1 LCLRM
6 SPCPKRVRGEMTITK
21 IIKLFLFVFW
31 TASAFGQNAPTSL
44 QLLIAEARQSNA
56 TIKAAERAI
65 QASEYMP
72 RQASAL
78 PDTEVMVQSFTVGSP
93 RPFAGYSNSDFAYI
107 GFGASQ
113 ELPYPGKRA
122 LRANVAQHEIA
133 ISRAER
139 DSVTWRVLTRLK
151 LAYFQLAASQQLIA
165 VLEKNR
171 QVADEIEQAAEIRY
185 RVGQGMQQDVLRA
198 QLERTK
204 LLNEISMQ
212 RRASAQAQVVLKTLL
227 NRSPESS
234 DLVPQPLSSRHV
246 PEAAALFAK
255 LRQSN
260 PELQVSTEQ
269 VSQGQAAAALAKREQ
284 KPDFGVQ
291 YMWQHNADN
300 FRDYYMGT
308 FSIKLPNRAR
318 VRAAE
323 AESRA
328 KLSQSEAEKKSRLK
342 QLESDLGEQ
351 LAVVQT
357 SEQQLTVYEQG
368 LIPQSESALNAGLA
382 GYRAGTQDYQGLL
395 GSYND
400 TLRLAMDRER
410 TVAEHEAA
418 VAQIEG
424 LIGEELQ

>member
-1 LCLRM
+1 MIVTR
-6 SPCPKRVRGEMTITK
+6 INK
-21 IIKLFLFVFW
+21 ICVFVFW
-31 TASAFGQNAPTSL
+31 TASAFGQNAPISL
-44 QLLIAEARQSNA
+44 RLLIAEARQNNA
-56 TIKAAERAI
+56 AIKAAESAVHTS
-65 QASEYMP
+65 QYMP
-72 RQASAL
+72 KQVSAL

-113 ELPYPGKRA
+113 EVPYPGKRA

-133 ISRAER
+133 ISRAQE
-139 DSVTWRVLTRLK
+139 DAVTWDVLTRLK
-151 LAYFQLAASQQLIA
+151 LAYFQLAASQQLVT

-171 QVADEIEQAAEIRY
+171 QLAGEIEQAAEIRY
-185 RVGQGMQQDVLRA
+185 RVGQGTQQDVLRA

-212 RRASAQAQVVLKTLL
+212 RRESAQAQVLLKALV
-227 NRSPESS
+227 NRPPESG
-234 DLVPQPLSSRHV
+234 DIVPEPLSSRRI
-246 PEAAALFAK
+246 PEVAALYAK
-255 LRQSN
+255 LRQNN
-260 PELQVSTEQ
+260 PELQVSGEQ
-269 VSQGQAAAALAKREQ
+269 VSQSHAAAELAKREH

-291 YMWQHNADN
+291 YMWQHTGDN

-308 FSIKLPNRAR
+308 FSIKLPNRSR

-328 KLSQSEAEKKSRLK
+328 KVSQAEAEKESRLK
-342 QLESDLGEQ
+342 QMESDLGEQ
-351 LAVVQT
+351 LTIVQT
-357 SEQQLTVYEQG
+357 SEQQLTVYDQG

-382 GYRAGTQDYQGLL
+382 GYRAGKQDYQGLL

-410 TVAEHEAA
+410 TLAEHEAGI
-418 VAQIEG
+418 AQIER